1 MLEFSQVYSIFVAIF
16 NSLKNRGSPIWVEE
30 TLWPLSLSLLIWRGK
45 RSWPVASLVFVHGV
59 LLRPAMTA
67 YSDCGFRTYDTDDDD
82 DDDDDLGQV

>member
-1 MLEFSQVYSIFVAIF
+1 MKRHYGL
-16 NSLKNRGSPIWVEE
+16 SLS
-30 TLWPLSLSLLIWRGK
+30 LSLSLLIWRGK

-82 DDDDDLGQV
+82 DGDDDDDDDDLGQV

>member
-1 MLEFSQVYSIFVAIF
+1 MA
-16 NSLKNRGSPIWVEE
+16 
-30 TLWPLSLSLLIWRGK
+30 PLSLSLLIWREK

-82 DDDDDLGQV
+82 DDDLGFIYLCIIQIE